1 MGHRRGAPL
10 FATIPSTTIA
20 REKAMQR
27 YKNLSGESGV
37 IAYELGDRSITV
49 RFSGGDRYLYTDQS
63 AGADN
68 VTEMQR
74 LATLGSGLSTYISQV
89 VKERYARKLD

>member
-1 MGHRRGAPL
+1 
-10 FATIPSTTIA
+10 
-20 REKAMQR
+20 MQR

-37 IAYELGDRSITV
+37 VAYEIGERAITI
-49 RFSGGDRYLYTDQS
+49 RFTGGERYLYTDQS
-63 AGADN
+63 AGAGN
-68 VTEMQR
+68 ITEMQR

>member
-1 MGHRRGAPL
+1 
-10 FATIPSTTIA
+10 
-20 REKAMQR
+20 MQR

-37 IAYELGDRSITV
+37 VAYEIGDRDITI
-49 RFSGGDRYLYTDQS
+49 RFNNGERYLYTDQS

-68 VTEMQR
+68 ITEMQR

>member
-1 MGHRRGAPL
+1 
-10 FATIPSTTIA
+10 
-20 REKAMQR
+20 MQR

-37 IAYELGDRSITV
+37 VAYEIGDREITV
-49 RFSGGDRYLYTDQS
+49 RFNGGERYLYTDQS

-68 VTEMQR
+68 ITEMQR